1 MDNLPAP
8 VTVEQLYLSAIL
20 AELRAMRRKTAR
32 NGPPRPALTDEEA
45 IEVELREP
53 RRKARRG

>member
-1 MDNLPAP
+1 MGNLPAP
-8 VTVEQLYLSAIL
+8 VTVEQLYLAAIL
-20 AELRAMRRKTAR
+20 AELKAMRRKTAR
-32 NGPPRPALTDEEA
+32 SGPQRPVLSDEEA